1 MEFESKA
8 AARAAAR
15 QAVKRLSVGF
25 ETETRSMMAAA
36 NFVSTS
42 LYEEAECLFVFMSK
56 KNEISTSALIEK
68 AFADKKEIAIPKT
81 VGDNLD
87 FYLLSPLKKIDEQ
100 VEKGCFDI
108 LEPCT
113 FLEKIDQSRL
123 PVQSVFV
130 VPGLAFALDG
140 TRLGY
145 GRGFYDRYI
154 DGVYK
159 TNSSV
164 YLPKAIVG
172 FCYDCQVFDSLP
184 SDDFD
189 VPLTHIST
197 EKRFISC

>member
-42 LYEEAECLFVFMSK
+42 LYKEAECLFVFMSK

-113 FLEKIDQSRL
+113 FLEKIDQCHL

>member
-42 LYEEAECLFVFMSK
+42 LYKEAECLFVFMSK

>member
-42 LYEEAECLFVFMSK
+42 LYKEAECLFVFMSK

-87 FYLLSPLKKIDEQ
+87 FYLLSPLKKVDEQ

>member
-8 AARAAAR
+8 VARNAAR
-15 QAVKRLSVGF
+15 QAVKQLAVGF

-42 LYEEAECLFVFMSK
+42 IYDESECLFVFMSK
-56 KNEISTSALIEK
+56 KNEISTSCLIEK

-81 VGDNLD
+81 VGENLD
-87 FYLLSPLKKIDEQ
+87 FYLLDPLKKIEEQ

-108 LEPCT
+108 LEPCN
-113 FLEKIDQSRL
+113 FLEKIDQNRL

-164 YLPKAIVG
+164 HLPKAIVG
-172 FCYDCQVFDSLP
+172 FCYDCQVFESLP

-197 EKRFISC
+197 EKRFITC

>member
-164 YLPKAIVG
+164 YLPKAIIG
-172 FCYDCQVFDSLP
+172 FGYDCQVFDSLP